1 MTTLRSI
8 LDYENATLAFYASLL
23 GAILSTVATLPQA
36 WKASRKESTA
46 DLHFATFFTHFV
58 SALVWAFYGFLIK
71 GWILFIE
78 CLLVAILNFYVCS
91 CIIRDQ
97 CARYHTR

>member
-8 LDYENATLAFYASLL
+8 LDYENAELAFYASLL
-23 GAILSTVATLPQA
+23 GAILSTFATFPQA

-58 SALVWAFYGFLIK
+58 SALVWAFYGYLIK
-71 GWILFIE
+71 GWILFVE
-78 CLLVAILNFYVCS
+78 CLLVAILNLYVCL
-91 CIIRDQ
+91 CILRDQ
-97 CARYHTR
+97 CVRYQMK